1 MDQFYDYIVKA
12 LTSGISRKDVYCNVI
27 EKGYKGGQSAAY
39 DYMNKIIERFQIDV
53 AIYKVLHLKQSKTKG
68 ITKI

>member
-27 EKGYKGGQSAAY
+27 EKDIKAVNLQH
-39 DYMNKIIERFQIDV
+39 MTI
-53 AIYKVLHLKQSKTKG
+53 
-68 ITKI
+68 